1 MERTKQPVG
10 RAQKIVAYLLLA
22 LCCALFAYCLGVM
35 IYRLCTAE
43 SAKRLSAV
51 TRFLAEAGVIAFLSL
66 PAFDLRFHLFS
77 WRNKAAKVAGF
88 ALRVVIV
95 LVCAFVVALGVT
107 IVVTG
112 AIRRDGSVDTVC
124 VLGLAVDGEELP
136 KDLVLRL
143 DRAAAYHADH
153 PDAVFV
159 LTGGNSD
166 DPFQTEAAYMQRYL
180 ASHGFEGA
188 SDKLIVEPQ
197 AKTTVENFVYTAQ
210 LVDKTSP
217 PWGDHQRLPPV
228 QSEQDRQK
236 ARVYPNPHTS
246 CAVLSRILSRKRLVG
261 DRLHRL
267 YRLAGKLSLL
277 ISKLRPPLGGRF
289 LRTDF
294 T

>member
-1 MERTKQPVG
+1 MERTKQTAN
-10 RAQKIVAYLLLA
+10 RAPKIVAYLLLA

-66 PAFDLRFHLFS
+66 PCLDLRFHLFS

-112 AIRRDGSVDTVC
+112 AMRRDSSVDTVC

-143 DRAAAYHADH
+143 DTAAAYHADH

-217 PWGDHQRLPPV
+217 LGVITNDYHIFRASKIAKKQGYTQIRPLPAP
-228 QSEQDRQK
+228 SSPALYLE
-236 ARVYPNPHTS
+236 N
-246 CAVLSRILSRKRLVG
+246 VLWETVCTVFTALQG
-261 DRLHRL
+261 N
-267 YRLAGKLSLL
+267 LA
-277 ISKLRPPLGGRF
+277 F
-289 LRTDF
+289 
-294 T
+294 